1 METYLSFPIISSEIS
16 MPGIQLL
23 LIENENKKLILGL
36 TYYGVDSDILNWF
49 HTLTLYAP
57 IPQNDQTHSNNSS
70 ASDNKLFEWI
80 WPFCGVG
87 AKRINLVFPLLNLN
101 K

>member
-1 METYLSFPIISSEIS
+1 METYLSLPIISSEIS

-49 HTLTLYAP
+49 HTLTL
-57 IPQNDQTHSNNSS
+57 
-70 ASDNKLFEWI
+70 
-80 WPFCGVG
+80 
-87 AKRINLVFPLLNLN
+87 
-101 K
+101 